1 MLRINSVLVLVIVLA
16 CQVLVI
22 VLVLGR
28 VVLVLAC
35 WVLVEFGSLL
45 QWRMMFVDLFVMP
58 QLADVLE
65 ASMDNLSAVP
75 QLTSQ
80 FPLHAIG
87 TFDACDLYLS
97 ALMYDFRF
105 FLLFFRRHRS
115 TSLLSDFAYCYSKLS
130 VHLSVCRPWRRDH
143 IGWNSSKIISHSDL
157 LAWVVRCLRSPT
169 SRIYCKGSTPK
180 ILTHPF
186 FMWASQTFCGKLRP
200 IG

>member
-1 MLRINSVLVLVIVLA
+1 M
-16 CQVLVI
+16 
-22 VLVLGR
+22 
-28 VVLVLAC
+28 VLAC

-58 QLADVLE
+58 QLADVLDT
-65 ASMDNLSAVP
+65 SMDNLSAVP

-97 ALMYDFRF
+97 ASMYDFRF

-130 VHLSVCRPWRRDH
+130 VHLCTSVVCLSTVTSW
-143 IGWNSSKIISHSDL
+143 SHRLKFFENNFTFRTFSMICSLSAVPNITDL
-157 LAWVVRCLRSPT
+157 LQRKYPQNFDSPLFYV
-169 SRIYCKGSTPK
+169 SVADVLWQI
-180 ILTHPF
+180 
-186 FMWASQTFCGKLRP
+186 ASDWLETRNGYN
-200 IG
+200 G